1 MRDSAR
7 RKFLREWQEEHN
19 KEMES
24 DDDIE
29 NEEEIAKKEKT
40 MARYLLQIEKPY
52 WSDNIYFELDVSN
65 LSSFYDRAKKDLSD
79 IN

>member
-52 WSDNIYFELDVSN
+52 WSDNIYFELDISN

>member
-29 NEEEIAKKEKT
+29 NEEEIAKKEKI
-40 MARYLLQIEKPY
+40 MARYLL
-52 WSDNIYFELDVSN
+52 
-65 LSSFYDRAKKDLSD
+65 
-79 IN
+79 